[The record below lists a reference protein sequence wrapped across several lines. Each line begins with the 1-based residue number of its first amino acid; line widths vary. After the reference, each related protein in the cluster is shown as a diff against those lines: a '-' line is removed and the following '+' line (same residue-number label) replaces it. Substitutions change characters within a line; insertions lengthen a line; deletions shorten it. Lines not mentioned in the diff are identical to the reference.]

1 MKKFF
6 EAPEIE
12 VIKLDA
18 DVITSSKGEANDE
31 NDLGW
36 EPIN

>member
-1 MKKFF
+1 MF
-6 EAPEIE
+6 ETPEIE

-18 DVITSSKGEANDE
+18 DVITASNNEQDNE